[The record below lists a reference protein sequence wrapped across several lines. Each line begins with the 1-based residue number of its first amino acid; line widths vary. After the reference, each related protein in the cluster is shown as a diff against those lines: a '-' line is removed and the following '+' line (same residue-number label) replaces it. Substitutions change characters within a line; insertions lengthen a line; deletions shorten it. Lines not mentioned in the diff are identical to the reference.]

1 MCCVWSHCFSR
12 CWKKCSPQWRWLV
25 VDMYLAVLRG
35 SVNIHY
41 QPPPLWWIVVDCTHE
56 LESLKVINKYYLP
69 FSGRRGKNCISV
81 LQFLIIFRYIA
92 KKIKVHFWCLCGINY
107 TKTGCSPCIHLSVT
121 ESGGHVHQLQW
132 IIKCYLTCTLQLI
145 QVIYF
150 THRLLIVG
158 HKWLLFCSSF
168 SCSSLNEN
176 I

>member
-1 MCCVWSHCFSR
+1 
-12 CWKKCSPQWRWLV
+12 
-25 VDMYLAVLRG
+25 MYLAVLHG

-92 KKIKVHFWCLCGINY
+92 KKKKRFIFGVCVVY

-121 ESGGHVHQLQW
+121 ESGGQL
-132 IIKCYLTCTLQLI
+132 Y
-145 QVIYF
+145 VN
-150 THRLLIVG
+150 
-158 HKWLLFCSSF
+158 F
-168 SCSSLNEN
+168 SE
-176 I
+176 